1 MRGRRRPPGAS
12 HGEHH
17 VAFLCS
23 GTAHRDE
30 MMHGRS
36 FNAKTG
42 HASAAGEAGSES
54 ATCARE
60 ALPGRRQVSFTK
72 RHFCASADVPGRR
85 PALSEHKNRRPR
97 RLERVSWGWGFWLK
111 PQFGAEDRGLIPKSR
126 HFYVRK
132 RPKCWDIE
140 FRFPISGYQAQESTP
155 KLASKGF

>member
-1 MRGRRRPPGAS
+1 
-12 HGEHH
+12 
-17 VAFLCS
+17 
-23 GTAHRDE
+23 

-42 HASAAGEAGSES
+42 HASAVGEAGSES
-54 ATCARE
+54 ARE
-60 ALPGRRQVSFTK
+60 VLPGRRQVSFTK
-72 RHFCASADVPGRR
+72 RHFYASADGPGRR

-97 RLERVSWGWGFWLK
+97 RLERVCWGWGFGLK